1 MRDQVRR
8 IAEEARAAS
17 GALAQT
23 SADERNGALASMAA
37 ALRSHAAAIVEANGC
52 DMDAARKAGTKEG
65 LLDRLML
72 DEDRVEAMA
81 AALED
86 LVALPDPLGAVQQKR
101 TLESGIE
108 LQRVSVPLGVVAVVY
123 EARPNV
129 TADAAGI
136 CLKSGNAAVLR
147 GGSMAAASNE
157 VIARVLHEAAVEAG
171 MPRGCIGAVTLA
183 DRAAADELM
192 QLHGVVDVLIPR
204 GGAGLIRHC
213 VETSKVP
220 VIETGTGNCHVYV
233 HESADYDK
241 ARAII
246 VNAKCRRLGVCNAA
260 ETLLVDEAAAEG
272 FLPAALAE
280 LAARGVTLHAD
291 EHAAAVAAAG
301 GTPTVPAGEADWET
315 EYLAADL
322 AVRVVGGVDEAIG
335 HVNRYGTKHSEAIVA
350 EDEAAVEAFL
360 ARVDGVHRRSRVRPG
375 RRDRHLDAEAACA
388 RPVRARCAHFVQV
401 RAARIRAGARVVG
414 RICDHFDDLGRDG
427 GRARLGIMGGTFDPI
442 HIGHLA
448 CAEQAREAYDLD
460 GVVFV
465 PAGNPVFKKDRPVT
479 PAAER
484 LEMCRIATR
493 SNPAFDV
500 SAIEIERGGDT
511 YTVDTLRQ
519 LRAHY
524 PDNVELRFITGA
536 DAVYHIV
543 QWRES
548 AAIADLARLIAVT
561 RPGYALSEERRAF
574 IAEHGNFAIDYREVT
589 ALAISSSD
597 LRRRVAAGKSIRYLT
612 MQGVLDYIQERGLY
626 RADPHH
632 EGGVR

>member
-1 MRDQVRR
+1 MANETVREEVRR
-8 IAEEARAAS
+8 IAEAARAAS

-23 SADERNGALASMAA
+23 SAEERNVALAAMVA
-37 ALRSHAAAIVEANGC
+37 ALRAHAAEIVAANAEDVEA
-52 DMDAARKAGTKEG
+52 ARAAGTKES
-65 LLDRLML
+65 LVDRLML
-72 DEDRVEAMA
+72 DEGRIEDMA
-81 AALED
+81 AALEE
-86 LVALPDPLGAVQQKR
+86 LAVLPDPLGRVQDAR

-108 LQRVSVPLGVVAVVY
+108 LERVSVPLGVVAVVY

-147 GGSMAAASNE
+147 GGSMAARSNE
-157 VIARVLHEAAVEAG
+157 AVARVLADAAEGAG
-171 MPRGCIGAVTLA
+171 MPQGCIGLVAST

-192 QLHGVVDVLIPR
+192 GLHGTVDVLIPR

-272 FLPAALAE
+272 FLPVALAE

-291 EHAAAVAAAG
+291 ERAAAVAAAG

-360 ARVDGVHRRSRVRPG
+360 ARVDAATVYANASTAFTDGAEFGLGAEIGISTQKLHARGPFA
-375 RRDRHLDAEAACA
+375 LDALTSYKYVL
-388 RPVRARCAHFVQV
+388 RGSGQV
-401 RAARIRAGARVVG
+401 RA
-414 RICDHFDDLGRDG
+414 
-427 GRARLGIMGGTFDPI
+427 
-442 HIGHLA
+442 
-448 CAEQAREAYDLD
+448 
-460 GVVFV
+460 
-465 PAGNPVFKKDRPVT
+465 
-479 PAAER
+479 
-484 LEMCRIATR
+484 
-493 SNPAFDV
+493 
-500 SAIEIERGGDT
+500 
-511 YTVDTLRQ
+511 
-519 LRAHY
+519 
-524 PDNVELRFITGA
+524 
-536 DAVYHIV
+536 
-543 QWRES
+543 
-548 AAIADLARLIAVT
+548 
-561 RPGYALSEERRAF
+561 
-574 IAEHGNFAIDYREVT
+574 
-589 ALAISSSD
+589 
-597 LRRRVAAGKSIRYLT
+597 
-612 MQGVLDYIQERGLY
+612 
-626 RADPHH
+626 
-632 EGGVR
+632 